1 MKRVQSTCNYCA
13 LDCNMDFYVE
23 DGRIVK
29 VLPTKGYPVNDGFC
43 CIKGLSLDKQQ
54 TVVKT
59 SPLPKIR
66 QADGTMKEVSWDEG
80 FKHVADKLTALQ
92 EKYGRE
98 SVAGISTGQLT
109 MEEFAIFGHV
119 MRNYLKTN
127 VDGNTRL
134 CMATAVV
141 AHKQSYGFDAPGY
154 TLKDLELSD
163 TIVFVG
169 ANPVVAHPILWR
181 RVKLNPDPN
190 KKVIVI
196 DPRESET
203 AMNADYWYP
212 VRWKGDLCLFYTLA
226 NVLIEKGWVN
236 EDYIAAH
243 TEGYGEF
250 KEFVKDFTLEKAQE
264 TAGLAPEQILELAGL
279 IHEGKRVSFWW
290 TMGVNQGY
298 EAVRTAQAIINIA
311 LMTGNIGR
319 PGTGANSITGQCNA
333 MGSRAY
339 SNTAVL
345 YAGGDFTNPARRAAV
360 ANALGVD
367 ESVLAEK
374 PTATYNQII
383 EGINEGRIKGLW
395 ILCTNPRHSWTN
407 NETFAEA
414 VKKLEL
420 FVVQDIYDT
429 IESAE
434 HCTVFFPVVPG
445 IKKEG
450 TYINLERRLSAM
462 RPCLPRGE
470 NEISDYEA
478 VLGVGRALGMGE
490 LLKGWETP
498 KDCFE
503 LMKKCSRGMPGDIT
517 GVTWE
522 MLENSH
528 GIQWPFREGE
538 TLTEDQRRLYGD
550 GNFFTPSK
558 KAQFKFEAP
567 RENPL
572 PLTEEFP
579 YVFNTGRGS
588 VGQWHTQSRTKEVQ
602 FVEDVSAREAYLY
615 INPLTAEEKGIGE
628 NDFLRVHSA
637 NGHSA
642 VFRAR
647 ISGHVREKEL
657 YAPIHYIE
665 CNKLTPSIYDPYSK
679 EPSYKATPVWFEK
692 AEGGN
697 GHVSDQN

>member
-1 MKRVQSTCNYCA
+1 MRKIQSTCNYCA

-23 DGRIVK
+23 EGRIVK

-66 QADGTMKEVSWDEG
+66 QRDGSMKEVSWDEG
-80 FKHVADKLTALQ
+80 FAYVADKLKELQ
-92 EKYGRE
+92 AKYGQE

-109 MEEFAIFGHV
+109 MEEFALFGHV
-119 MRNYLKTN
+119 MRNYLKAN

-141 AHKQSYGFDAPGY
+141 AHKQSFGFDAPGY

-163 TIVFVG
+163 TIIFVG
-169 ANPVVAHPILWR
+169 ANPVVAHPILWK
-181 RVKLNPDPN
+181 RVRLNPN

-196 DPRESET
+196 DPRKSET

-212 VRWKGDLCLFYTLA
+212 VTWKGDLWLLYTLA
-226 NVLIEKGWVN
+226 NVLIEKGWIS
-236 EDYIAAH
+236 EEYIENH
-243 TEGYGEF
+243 TEGFEEF
-250 KEFVKDFTLEKAQE
+250 KAFVKDFTPEQAKE
-264 TAGLAPEQILELAGL
+264 PTGLSKEQILELAGL
-279 IHEGKRVSFWW
+279 IHSGKRVSFWW

-298 EAVRTAQAIINIA
+298 EAVRTAQAIINLA
-311 LMTGNIGR
+311 LMTGNMGR

-345 YAGGDFTNPARRAAV
+345 YGGGDFTNPQRREAV
-360 ANALGVD
+360 ASALGVD
-367 ESVLAEK
+367 ESVLAQK

-407 NETFAEA
+407 NETFQRA
-414 VKKLEL
+414 VKKLEM

-434 HCTVFFPVVPG
+434 ECTVFFPVVPG

-462 RPCLPRGE
+462 RPCLERKE
-470 NEISDYEA
+470 HELSDYEA
-478 VLGVGRALGMGE
+478 VLGVGRALGMGS
-490 LLKGWETP
+490 LLRGWETP
-498 KDCFE
+498 RDCFE
-503 LMKKCSRGMPGDIT
+503 LMKKCSRGMPCDIT

-528 GIQWPFREGE
+528 GIQWPFKEGE
-538 TLTEDQRRLYGD
+538 VLSEDERRLYED
-550 GNFFTPSK
+550 GRFFTPSK

-567 RENPL
+567 MENPL
-572 PLTEEFP
+572 PLSEEFP
-579 YVFNTGRGS
+579 YLFNTGRGS
-588 VGQWHTQSRTKEVQ
+588 VGQWHTQSRTSEVQ
-602 FVEDVSAREAYLY
+602 FIGDVSAKEAYLY
-615 INPLTAEEKGIGE
+615 MNPHTAKTKGIRE
-628 NDFLRVHSA
+628 NDWITVHSA
-637 NGHSA
+637 NGEMA
-642 VFRAR
+642 GFR
-647 ISGHVREKEL
+647 VRVSSQVTEMEL

-697 GHVSDQN
+697 EYGTDKN